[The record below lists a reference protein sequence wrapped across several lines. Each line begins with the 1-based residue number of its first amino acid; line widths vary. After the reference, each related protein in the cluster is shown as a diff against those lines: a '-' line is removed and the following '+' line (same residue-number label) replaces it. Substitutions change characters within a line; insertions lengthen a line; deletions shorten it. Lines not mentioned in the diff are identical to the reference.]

1 MKRITIVVL
10 FVAVLLSGGCVDID
24 WKDQAERFFA
34 NLIET
39 TMTVAISEYGD
50 AKMAA
55 VAWTI
60 KYLEQPKFDWARP
73 VLKWVDYEELI
84 EHAYDRLWKEWF
96 GMLRKADYNTDAFI
110 RHESKVFAIMDEG
123 VVCEGLQDELL
134 DMME

>member
-60 KYLEQPKFDWARP
+60 KYLEQPKFDWAKP